1 MEPFSVNPK
10 DAVDVNH
17 AVNRLAA
24 HAGLRGLRFIVG
36 IGHLA
41 PKQGGLIELQ
51 TDQEE
56 VYIEVA
62 TAAGAFGP
70 SLLAV
75 LAHEISHKVLFDRR
89 IRQDDNDPLR
99 YEILTDVTAVYL
111 GFGKLLLNGYEYQT
125 TRHDFAAG
133 AIEKRRLRFGYVTI
147 DEVAFIH
154 AMASRM
160 REVPASDWLRGL
172 SPFARRAMN
181 RVVAD
186 EAVRQHLDTAP
197 TLVPQRTYHRPPS
210 PPRAAH
216 QTAPRAASR
225 QPVSGMAG
233 SAGAGPGRPKT
244 SSQGMSPEVR
254 RLRDRLLVLVYGD
267 ERLATRLVAFERSRQ
282 DTLVASYEAAIAR
295 LIRDRS

>member
-1 MEPFSVNPK
+1 MEPFSVDPK

-41 PKQGGLIELQ
+41 PEKGGLIELQ
-51 TDQEE
+51 TGQEE
-56 VYIEVA
+56 VYIDVA
-62 TAAGAFGP
+62 TSAGAFGP

-75 LAHEISHKVLFDRR
+75 LSHEISHKVLFDRR
-89 IRQDDNDPLR
+89 IRQEDNDPLR

-125 TRHDFAAG
+125 TRHDFAAS
-133 AIEKRRLRFGYVTI
+133 AIEKRRVCFGYVTI
-147 DEVAFIH
+147 DEVAFVH
-154 AMASRM
+154 AMSCRM
-160 REVPASDWLRGL
+160 REVPASGWLRGL
-172 SPFARRAMN
+172 SPFARRAMT

-186 EAVRQHLDTAP
+186 ETVRRHLDTAP
-197 TLVPQRTYHRPPS
+197 MLIPQRTYHRQPN
-210 PPRAAH
+210 
-216 QTAPRAASR
+216 APRTARPAAPGAASR
-225 QPVSGMAG
+225 QPVSGMG
-233 SAGAGPGRPKT
+233 GATIAEPGRPKP
-244 SSQGMSPEVR
+244 SSQGISPEVR

-267 ERLATRLVAFERSRQ
+267 ERTASRLVAFERTRQ